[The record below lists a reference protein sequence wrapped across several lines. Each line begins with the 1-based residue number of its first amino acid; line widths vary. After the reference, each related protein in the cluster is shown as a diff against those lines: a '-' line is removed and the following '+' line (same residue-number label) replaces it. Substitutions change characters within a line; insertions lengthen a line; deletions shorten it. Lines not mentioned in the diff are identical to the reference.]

1 MHPRR
6 LIQLADAMHLTR
18 WSDGRPRVPI
28 LLYHMIVRA
37 GEQADPAM
45 AVSQPRFDQ
54 QLAALTEAGYACV
67 SLDRLVAYVRDE
79 QPVPARSFVLT
90 FDDGFLSTY
99 RLAWPV
105 LRRYGMTATVF
116 LVSDRVGAQSEW
128 MRVEPS
134 GPQLLMGPAQ
144 IREMQCGG
152 IDFASHGRTHAHLT
166 QLNDAAL
173 VDELAGS
180 RRRLAALIGREVR
193 TLGYPH
199 GEWDARVRSA
209 AERAGYT
216 AAVSVVAGWNRP
228 GTDLLALRRL
238 VVTGR
243 DTPHALLLK
252 MILGEHRLCW
262 HGMGRKLAQMIWR
275 RATKPLAP

>member
-1 MHPRR
+1 MR
-6 LIQLADAMHLTR
+6 LTR

-37 GEQADPAM
+37 GERADPAM
-45 AVSQPRFDQ
+45 AVSQSRFDR
-54 QLAALTEAGYACV
+54 QLAVLGEAGYTCL
-67 SLDRLVAYVRDE
+67 SLDRLVAYVRDG

-105 LRRYGMTATVF
+105 LRRHGMTATVF

-134 GPQLLMGPAQ
+134 GPQLLMGPEQ
-144 IREMQCGG
+144 IREMRSGG

-166 QLNDAAL
+166 SLDDAAL
-173 VDELAGS
+173 GDELAGS
-180 RRRLAALIGREVR
+180 RRQLAALIGREVR

-209 AERAGYT
+209 AEQAGYT
-216 AAVSVVAGWNRP
+216 AAVSVMAGWNHP

-243 DTPHALLLK
+243 DTPHTLLLK

-262 HGMGRKLAQMIWR
+262 HRAAWQLARTACR
-275 RATKPLAP
+275 RATKSFAP